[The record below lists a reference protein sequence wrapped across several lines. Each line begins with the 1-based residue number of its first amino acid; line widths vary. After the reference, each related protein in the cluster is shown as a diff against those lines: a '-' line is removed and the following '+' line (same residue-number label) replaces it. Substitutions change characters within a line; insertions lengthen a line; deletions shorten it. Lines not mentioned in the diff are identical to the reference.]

1 MVDDEYRRMAQD
13 SLEELRETV
22 DTRDVGLEKVKI
34 ET

>member
-1 MVDDEYRRMAQD
+1 MSMAQD